1 MGMLMGKPLVMLL
14 TLLLGSYWCWMEGM
28 LRMELGKLL

>member
-1 MGMLMGKPLVMLL
+1 MGMLIGKPQVILL

-28 LRMELGKLL
+28 LCMELGKLL

>member
-1 MGMLMGKPLVMLL
+1 MGMLMEPLVMLL

-28 LRMELGKLL
+28 LYMELGKLL